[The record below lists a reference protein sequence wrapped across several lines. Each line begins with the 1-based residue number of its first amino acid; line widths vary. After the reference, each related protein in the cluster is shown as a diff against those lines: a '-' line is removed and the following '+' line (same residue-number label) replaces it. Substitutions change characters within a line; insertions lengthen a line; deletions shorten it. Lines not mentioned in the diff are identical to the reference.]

1 MRPLVPLTI
10 SLLVALGACATA
22 APERRDEREGST
34 VVYEPAPEPV
44 KAPTPDA
51 TITIAAVGDIM
62 LGSTYPYA
70 DGRDVPP
77 PDDRPAGLMTP
88 FAPLLQRADLAFGN
102 LEGALVG
109 LDVTDARP
117 KCNGLQKG
125 CFAFRMPPEL
135 APQLAAAGF
144 DLLSMANNHV
154 LDFGDAGRAATRA
167 HLDALGIAYSGM
179 RGDIARREVRG
190 LRVSMLAL
198 SVYDHS
204 YDLNDLPAATALIA
218 DEAARCDVLIV
229 SFHGGAEGPD
239 RMRVPHGAEYFLG
252 RNRGDLRRFARAAV
266 DAGADLV
273 LGHGPHVVRAIER
286 YRERLIAYS
295 LGNFSTYSR
304 FNLTGPNGLA
314 FVLEAS
320 LGADGRF
327 LDGRVHPLRQL
338 APGGPEPDPEA
349 AVLPLLRDL
358 SREDFPETGV
368 DIGADGAITP
378 RANGARPTA
387 TAPTLSLSDDDP
399 PGARYLEGLH
409 PHLQKLARELHRR
422 AARAGIPLRIIHGY
436 APYERRSRPGP
447 GGMANWHQF
456 GLAFDVLIADRRDLG
471 DGRRHF
477 HEDDPTWHRL
487 GAIGQELGLVWGG
500 IWRSYDPF
508 HFEWHP
514 GDDAT
519 ISATDLRRFLALAG
533 PAGKDYR
540 AVWQLYPSPDG

>member
-1 MRPLVPLTI
+1 MRCLALLTT
-10 SLLVALGACATA
+10 ALSACATA
-22 APERRDEREGST
+22 TPAPRDEHAGSR
-34 VVYEPAPEPV
+34 VVYEPAPAPEPV
-44 KAPTPDA
+44 TARTREA
-51 TITIAAVGDIM
+51 TLTIAAVGDIM
-62 LGSTYPYA
+62 LGSTYPYS

-102 LEGALVG
+102 LEGAIVG
-109 LDVTDARP
+109 LDVAEARP
-117 KCNGLQKG
+117 KCDGLKKG

-167 HLDALGIAYSGM
+167 QLDALGIAYSGM
-179 RGDIARREVRG
+179 RGDVARREVNG
-190 LRVSMLAL
+190 LVVSMLAL

-239 RMRVPHGAEYFLG
+239 RTRVPHGPEFFLG

-266 DAGADLV
+266 EAGADLV
-273 LGHGPHVVRAIER
+273 LGHGPHVVRGIEL

-295 LGNFSTYSR
+295 LGNFSTYAR

-314 FVLEAS
+314 LVLEAT
-320 LGADGRF
+320 LAADGRF
-327 LDGRVHPLRQL
+327 LGGRVHPLRQL

-358 SREDFPETGV
+358 CREDFPETGV
-368 DIGADGAITP
+368 DIEADGAITP
-378 RANGARPTA
+378 RAKGSRPST
-387 TAPTLSLSDDDP
+387 TPPTGSPSDGP

-409 PHLQKLARELHRR
+409 PRLQQLARELHRR
-422 AARAGIPLRIIHGY
+422 AAAAGISFRIVHGY
-436 APYERRSRPGP
+436 APYAPRTRPGP

-456 GLAFDVLIADRRDLG
+456 GLAFDVLIADRRDLA

-500 IWRSYDPF
+500 IWRTYDPF

-519 ISATDLRRFLALAG
+519 ISAADLRRFLALAG

-540 AVWQLYPSPDG
+540 AVWQLYPNPDG